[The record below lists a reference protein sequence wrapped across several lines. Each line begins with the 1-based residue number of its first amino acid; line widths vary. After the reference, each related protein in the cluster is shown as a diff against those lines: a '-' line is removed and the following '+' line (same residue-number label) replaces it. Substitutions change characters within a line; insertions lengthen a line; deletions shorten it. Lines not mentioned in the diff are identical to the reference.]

1 MHGVGYINI
10 NKHTD
15 HNSPLPQNVMMD
27 INDKWK
33 ELTIAEQS
41 VLVNIFHSPEAVFIP
56 GTKAYK
62 TCRPRFISSLI
73 LHMESDVF
81 IMDEDL
87 CVCVLMNIRGMLEKP
102 PELMEAV
109 SHVTVL

>member
-1 MHGVGYINI
+1 MMH
-10 NKHTD
+10 
-15 HNSPLPQNVMMD
+15 

-56 GTKAYK
+56 GTKTYK
-62 TCRPRFISSLI
+62 TCRPRFISSII

-109 SHVTVL
+109 SHVIVGICHVSLADFFYQP